1 MLYFYSLTID
11 LKSKKRGQVK
21 KKKKKDT
28 KGWNCEFTEKLAL
41 RIS

>member
-21 KKKKKDT
+21 KKKKKT
-28 KGWNCEFTEKLAL
+28 QRGGTVNLQKN
-41 RIS
+41 